1 MRSSKIPELALL
13 ATFML
18 ALGASTAS
26 AAGDPEAGKIKSYT
40 CTGCHGIPGYKN
52 VYPTY
57 HVPKLGG
64 QNEAYIV
71 AALKAYRDGER
82 DHKTMVLQS
91 EALSDEDIADIAAY
105 FASLEGVE

>member
-1 MRSSKIPELALL
+1 MFLLIVIVAL
-13 ATFML
+13 TSDFVF
-18 ALGASTAS
+18 
-26 AAGDPEAGKIKSYT
+26 AAGDTEAGKIKSYT

-52 VYPTY
+52 VYPTF

>member
-1 MRSSKIPELALL
+1 MQKYAITAAALIAA
-13 ATFML
+13 ATFVPFDRCE
-18 ALGASTAS
+18 

-64 QNEAYIV
+64 QNEAYL
-71 AALKAYRDGER
+71 ASALKGYRDGAR
-82 DHKTMVLQS
+82 SHKTMVLQAQ
-91 EALSDEDIADIAAY
+91 ALSDEDIADIAAY
-105 FASLEGVE
+105 FASLEGEK

>member
-1 MRSSKIPELALL
+1 MFKLHTSLILLLTVILALISESIL
-13 ATFML
+13 A
-18 ALGASTAS
+18 S
-26 AAGDPEAGKIKSYT
+26 GDPDAGKIKSYT

-52 VYPTY
+52 VYPTF

-64 QNEAYIV
+64 QNEAYLV

-82 DHKTMVLQS
+82 DHKTMVLQA
-91 EALSDEDIADIAAY
+91 EALSDEDITDIAAY

>member
-1 MRSSKIPELALL
+1 MLKSLFLPVAMAALSF
-13 ATFML
+13 TV
-18 ALGASTAS
+18 S
-26 AAGDPEAGKIKSYT
+26 AESAHAGDPEAGKIKSYT

-52 VYPTY
+52 VYPTF